1 MKYIKLVKKAKKLRQ
16 KTFQSFI
23 EKGEAHLGGS
33 FSMIEALIAIFE
45 ILKKKKMINLYLANL
60 MLHFLFVYY

>member
-1 MKYIKLVKKAKKLRQ
+1 MKYLKLAKKAKKLRQ

-23 EKGEAHLGGS
+23 ERGEAHLGGS

-45 ILKKKKMINLYLANL
+45 ILKKKK
-60 MLHFLFVYY
+60 